1 MFSDITPVN
10 MTTLLLNSQCFQL
23 DAKFT
28 ITDLYS
34 FQIHVKPEI
43 LILMD
48 EAQSRISF
56 DVQCL

>member
-23 DAKFT
+23 DAKL
-28 ITDLYS
+28 TDLYS